1 VDVSVDYINGSLEE
15 GLPERDARVHDLKGV
30 YKVVTLRG
38 KEEICTLNDREMA
51 EAVLLDLRRN
61 RITEEEAKR
70 IAESGFSS
78 FLYSLKV
85 NLRNLLRSIS
95 AVVSQ

>member
-1 VDVSVDYINGSLEE
+1 MNGSLEE
-15 GLPERDARVHDLKGV
+15 GIPEKGEVVHDLTGV
-30 YKVVTLRG
+30 YKVVTLWSE
-38 KEEICTLNDREMA
+38 EEICTLQDRELA
-51 EAVLLDLRRN
+51 EAVLLDLQDD
-61 RITEEEAKR
+61 RITEVEAVR